1 MIKKYLKY
9 VVILSSFLF
18 VGWGNVGHYKISS
31 NAVSFFHPQ
40 MSEFLFWK
48 DYLAS
53 HASDADYRKG
63 DDPTEGKKHYID
75 IDNYSLFLTTGRIP
89 NTLDSVIAL
98 YGSSFVYDQGVLP
111 WATITTIDSMT
122 AAFSRWDFEK
132 ALFFAA
138 DIGHY
143 VGDGYMPL
151 HITKNYNGQ
160 FTNQYGVHSR
170 YESTMLGKYAW
181 KINYTGDSVHYVS
194 NTTAYIFQYLYDNY
208 RYVDSVLVADKEA
221 KAISGSTSSDLYYQK
236 FWEYSEKFT
245 TLLLRNAS
253 KTMAELI
260 YTSWVNA
267 GSPKLNPSSITDETL
282 VNDFYLEQNYPNP
295 FGGAI
300 TSGNSSTTIKYS
312 VPSINEKTLLAKSS
326 QIYKVNAKTLQET
339 SLRVY
344 DILGRE
350 VATLVNEQK
359 QPGNYQVVFD
369 VSYNRQLSSGVYLYK
384 LQIGNYAET
393 KKMII
398 TK

>member
-1 MIKKYLKY
+1 MIKKHLKY
-9 VVILSSFLF
+9 LLLLSSFIF

-31 NAVSFFHPQ
+31 NSVNFFHPK
-40 MSEFLFWK
+40 MNEFLFWK
-48 DYLAS
+48 DYLAA

-122 AAFSRWDFEK
+122 AAFSRRDFEK

-170 YESTMLGKYAW
+170 YESSMLGKYAW

-194 NTTAYIFQYLYDNY
+194 NTTTYIFQYLYDNY
-208 RYVDSVLVADKEA
+208 RYVDSVLVADSKA
-221 KAISGSTSSDLYYQK
+221 KAIAGSTSSDLYYQK
-236 FWEYSEKFT
+236 FWEYSKKFT

-260 YTSWVNA
+260 YISWVNA
-267 GSPKLNPSSITDETL
+267 GSPELNPSSIKNETL
-282 VNDFYLEQNYPNP
+282 VNDFYLGQNYPNP

-300 TSGNSSTTIKYS
+300 SLGNSSTTIKYT
-312 VPSINEKTLLAKSS
+312 VPSNNEKTSLASSS

-339 SLRVY
+339 SLKVY

-359 QPGNYQVVFD
+359 EPGNYSVVFD
-369 VSYNRQLSSGVYLYK
+369 ESYNRQLSSGVYFYK
-384 LQIGNYAET
+384 LQIGNYTET
-393 KKMII
+393 KKMIFS
-398 TK
+398 K